1 MTTLANGSQRR
12 RRRFAVT
19 VDGVRH
25 EVIVEE
31 LDVEDPAVG
40 RPGPG
45 DAPRAAAGAG
55 SPPKTA
61 PNTSGAAGADAVAAT
76 GPAGANGSGGLAG
89 GWLTAPMPGTVT
101 EVKVRVGETVPEGAV
116 LLILTAMKLENE
128 ITAPAAGTVAAVAVS
143 PGDNVNTGQPLVRF
157 ETGGDAP

>member
-1 MTTLANGSQRR
+1 MTAPANGSQRR

-61 PNTSGAAGADAVAAT
+61 PNTPGAAGADAVAAT
-76 GPAGANGSGGLAG
+76 GPAGANWSGGLAG
-89 GWLTAPMPGTVT
+89 GLLTAPLPATVADGQVRGGGT
-101 EVKVRVGETVPEGAV
+101 GPEG
-116 LLILTAMKLENE
+116 
-128 ITAPAAGTVAAVAVS
+128 P
-143 PGDNVNTGQPLVRF
+143 
-157 ETGGDAP
+157 